1 MKIKHLFDPITSTL
15 TYIVYDEATKDGII
29 IDPVLDYE
37 PAGGKVFKDSFD
49 KLCKEVESLKV
60 HVKMI
65 LETHTH
71 ADHLSSSQFLKEKFP
86 DACLAIGENICFVQK
101 KMATFLGMENSLKQ
115 DGSQFDRLLKENEV
129 VRAGSI
135 QFKVLF
141 TPGHTPACASYLFGK
156 ILFVGDALFMPDYGT
171 GRCDFPGG
179 SAKDLYHSVHEKIY
193 KLSED
198 VEIYTCHDY
207 QPGGRELRFKA
218 SIKEQKEINIH
229 LQETT
234 SEKEFVEK
242 KEARDKTLPPPRLLL
257 PSIQVNINAGKLPEK
272 DKIGRRFLKIPFF
285 EV

>member
-15 TYIVYDEATKDGII
+15 TYIVYDETTKDALI

-37 PAGGKVFKDSFD
+37 PTGGKIFKDSFD

-60 HVKMI
+60 NVKMI
-65 LETHTH
+65 LETHAH

-86 DACLAIGENICFVQK
+86 DAPLAIGQNICLVQK
-101 KMATFLGMENSLKQ
+101 KFATVFGMENSLKQ
-115 DGSQFDRLLKENEV
+115 DGSQFDRLFKENEIV
-129 VRAGSI
+129 KVGSL

-141 TPGHTPACASYLFGK
+141 TPGHTPACSSYLFGK
-156 ILFVGDALFMPDYGT
+156 VLFTGDAIFMPDYGT

-193 KLSED
+193 RLSED

-218 SIKEQKEINIH
+218 SIKEQKETNIH

-234 SEKEFVEK
+234 SEKEFIEK

-257 PSIQVNINAGKLPEK
+257 PSIQVNINAGKLPKK
-272 DKIGRRFLKIPFF
+272 DKNGRRFLKIPFF